1 MSKSGKK
8 AVSAWAALLVI
19 TLAAALALGV
29 TNEVTKGPIALQSE
43 QTAQQN
49 RQALIPNAEF
59 TDVTNVYTGEAQGF
73 AGPVAVTFSLD
84 EEGKIQDLTIGDSR
98 FAETPSLGGKAQ
110 EEGFAEKYTGKTLP
124 LSDSDVEV
132 ISGATITSKAVAQA
146 INDAQSSGLDSLY
159 EAKIG
164 DETAGYV
171 GTITVNGFGG
181 EVEVTVGMDA
191 QGIITGIAV
200 GGSNFSET
208 AGLGAK
214 SKEPAFTGQFAG
226 KTTPLSVTKSGD
238 ATETQVDAIT
248 SATITSN
255 AVTGGVNT
263 VGECIKQK
271 LGLSEKIVLP
281 ELDETTALQG
291 EAQGFAG
298 VVSVK
303 INVEN
308 GKISAIKIGDERF
321 SETEGFGAKALEDSF
336 AYGYIGKSLPLTEAD
351 IEVVSGATYTTKAV
365 FNAINQA
372 YAGSAAGE
380 GSADVKTSASVT
392 TSATVQATEAP
403 VQTDAPADV
412 ATSASVTTSAT
423 TVSEETIIEEPII
436 EEETPAN
443 TVSASAKGF
452 GGDVTVTFTLDE
464 NGIITAVDI
473 QAPDETPGF
482 GKKAEEE
489 AFKSQFI
496 GKTLPI
502 ESVDAITGATIT
514 TNAVKT
520 AIASMTGEA
529 EEAPADV
536 ETSASVTT
544 SATAQVTEA
553 PVQTEAPADVE
564 TSASVTT
571 SATTVSEEPIIE
583 EETDANTVSASAK
596 GFGGDVTV
604 TFTLDENGVITAV
617 DIQAPGETPGFGK
630 KAEEEAFKAQ
640 FIGKTLPIE
649 SVDAITGAT
658 ITTNAVITA
667 INALSAQ

>member
-84 EEGKIQDLTIGDSR
+84 EEGKIQGLTIGDSR

-281 ELDETTALQG
+281 ELDEATALQG

-380 GSADVKTSASVT
+380 GSADVETSASVT
-392 TSATVQATEAP
+392 TSATTQATEAP
-403 VQTDAPADV
+403 VQTEAPADTE
-412 ATSASVTTSAT
+412 TSASVTTSAT
-423 TVSEETIIEEPII
+423 TVSEEPII
-436 EEETPAN
+436 EEETDAN

-464 NGIITAVDI
+464 NGVITAVDI
-473 QAPDETPGF
+473 QAPGETTGF

-489 AFKSQFI
+489 AFKAQFI

-529 EEAPADV
+529 EEASADV

-544 SATAQVTEA
+544 SATVQATEA

-604 TFTLDENGVITAV
+604 TFTLDENGIITAV

-640 FIGKTLPIE
+640 FIGQTLPIE